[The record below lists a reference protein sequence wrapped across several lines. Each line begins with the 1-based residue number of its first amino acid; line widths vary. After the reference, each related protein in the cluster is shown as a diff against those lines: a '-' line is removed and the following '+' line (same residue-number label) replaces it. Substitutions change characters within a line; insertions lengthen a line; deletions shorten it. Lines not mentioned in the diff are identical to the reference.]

1 MKKKTKGRKKA
12 NYPTLTKKELSEHVN
27 LYDINRYFDGCHVLG
42 KLDPILGNDETRILT
57 VLLWG
62 VSGIPILVRG
72 ESGSG
77 KTKIGNAVIH
87 LFFGDVGLRAGNPDV
102 FLINESSDKAYLD
115 HESEEFVKRAK
126 RCYIPELQNVKNLE
140 AMVKLWCEGR
150 PKVYGRSKA
159 GRETDKVVLEPLPI
173 LSNLADGNEEMRDLS
188 NEMERRIVSLPTKS
202 GEHLNKQVHQM
213 KAKMRKKTKRQLET
227 LSPEESDRLMFHL
240 LGCMENTKGVLNPCS
255 ETIEEVVPHKYTRS
269 NTFIGYFLDVVEAIA
284 IFYQK
289 ERVIVDDEGD
299 KYIIATPTDNYLAYL
314 LAGDIFRD
322 LAIGIPPL
330 GKEVLNFLPVH
341 EYAFGD
347 IQAEDVREDRVH
359 IDQIVDRLDD
369 LGFPRPK
376 KIVDDLMKKLV
387 SAGYARVDK
396 EGFYYRTKELE
407 NGFKLEPER
416 LFEEAEEYMKNEW
429 QELYEDYVGSR
440 AYTHYINPISG
451 EECTL
456 VKERA
461 EEKDNTELGA
471 IVQKEEEKE
480 ILTVPAGRC
489 PKCHLSRG
497 TGPIVCECEPMQDF
511 LPKSDEAIEIYE
523 LEFSADMLKPPTEFT
538 APKGK
543 TLKRLRKK

>member
-1 MKKKTKGRKKA
+1 M
-12 NYPTLTKKELSEHVN
+12 
-27 LYDINRYFDGCHVLG
+27 LG

-62 VSGIPILVRG
+62 VGGTPILIRG

-87 LFFGDVGLRAGNPDV
+87 LLFGDVGLRAGNADV

-126 RCYIPELQNVKNLE
+126 RCYIPELQNVRNLE

-150 PKVYGRSKA
+150 PKIYGRSKA

-202 GEHLNKQVHQM
+202 GEHLNKKVHQM
-213 KAKMRKKTKRQLET
+213 KARMRKKTKRQLIT
-227 LSPEESDRLMFHL
+227 LTDDESDRLMFHL
-240 LGCMENTKGVLNPCS
+240 LGCMDNTKGVINPCA

-269 NTFIGYFLDVVEAIA
+269 NTFIGYFLDVVDAIA

-289 ERVIVDDEGD
+289 ERVIADDGYD
-299 KYIIATPTDNYLAYL
+299 AYILASPTDNYLAYL

-330 GKEVLNFLPVH
+330 GKEVLNFLPIH

-347 IQAEDVREDRVH
+347 LQSEEVREERVH

-376 KIVDDLMKKLV
+376 KIVDDLMHKLV

-396 EGFYYRTKELE
+396 EGFYYRTKDFDST
-407 NGFKLEPER
+407 FKLDVAA
-416 LFEEAEEYMKNEW
+416 LYEEADEYMKNEW
-429 QELYEDYVGSR
+429 KELYEDYVGNR
-440 AYTHYINPISG
+440 AYTTYINPISG

-456 VKERA
+456 LKERA
-461 EEKDNTELGA
+461 EEKGITSAQSNT
-471 IVQKEEEKE
+471 QKEEEKE
-480 ILTVPAGRC
+480 ILTVTP
-489 PKCHLSRG
+489 
-497 TGPIVCECEPMQDF
+497 
-511 LPKSDEAIEIYE
+511 
-523 LEFSADMLKPPTEFT
+523 
-538 APKGK
+538 
-543 TLKRLRKK
+543 